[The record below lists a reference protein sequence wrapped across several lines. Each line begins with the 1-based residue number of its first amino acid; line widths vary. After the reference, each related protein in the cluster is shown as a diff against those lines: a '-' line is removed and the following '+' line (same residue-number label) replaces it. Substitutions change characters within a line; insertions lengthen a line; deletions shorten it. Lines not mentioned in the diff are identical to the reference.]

1 VLRITSKSTRA
12 KQPRPLWQNRDY
24 ILLLSGQ
31 TISSFGT
38 QASQLAFPLLI
49 LTLTHSPIYAGLIGA
64 IRLIPYVVLGLLAGA
79 WVDRVDRKRLMISC
93 DIIRALV
100 LGSIPLLSLFGMLT
114 PIQLYV
120 AALVEG
126 SLYVFFN
133 IAETSCLPNVVPK
146 EQLTTALA
154 QDRVANGA
162 ASLLG
167 PSLGGTLY
175 SFHQL
180 FPFLVDAIS
189 YTISVIS
196 LLFVRTS
203 FQREKRIVA
212 QRKISTEIAEG
223 LHWLWRQP
231 LIRFITFSG
240 VVVNFLY
247 AGNTLLVITLLQRQK
262 ASSVVIGLI
271 LAVGSVGQIAGSLLG
286 PIIQKRFGYRH
297 IAIGLAWGFFVSWS
311 LYLFAFTPLLI
322 GIITALL
329 YLNLPIQIVA
339 VSTICAMLIPDE
351 MRGRV
356 TSVIQT
362 IAWCAMPL
370 SNLANGALLQL
381 VGPMETILLF
391 SGGFLIIAVVISV
404 NPHIRNAPS
413 WAELQRLHD
422 LAKEAHEIH
431 SQEETRAISH
441 QGSVHVIEE
450 QLKAE
455 SLDFSGA
462 KSSNLLSKP
471 SLQQAIDEQVKLL
484 LQRNLEINGKQKKSE
499 HHETVQIIN
508 RLALLYCKQGKYKQ
522 AEPLLQRALAICE
535 QHLGSKHPETAQNLN
550 SLAVL
555 YYELGKY
562 KQAKPLLQ
570 HALNIRE
577 QQLGA
582 EHPETAQS
590 LNSLALLYCKRSK
603 YKQAKQLLK
612 RALVIRKQHV
622 GAEHPDTAQS
632 FSSLALLYY
641 ELGKYKQAEQLL
653 RRSLAICEQ
662 QLGAEHPETAQSLNG
677 LAQLYYEQGKYKQA
691 KLLSQRALAIQ
702 EQHLEFDHPQIA
714 QSLNTLAVLYYE
726 QGEYKQAKPLLQR
739 ALAIRKQQ
747 LGSKHPETAQSFNSL
762 AMLYCKQG
770 KYEQAEPLLQRALA
784 IREQHLG
791 PEHPETAQSLNS
803 LALLY
808 YEQGKYKQAES
819 LLRRAFAIRKQ
830 QLGPEHPK
838 TVQSLNLLL
847 KDLSELRSQQNQT
860 VPLRRAIPS
869 ELLEESEHLDTEPLE
884 DTAQMHS
891 HNNPAVPLYQRNL
904 NTSAF
909 QFKPKDSSRAIGF
922 DKVQGLNNL
931 AILYSERGKNDL
943 AEPFLQHA
951 LSISE
956 QQLGPEHPDTLQ
968 SLNNLAALYYKQGKY
983 EQAEPLYQRALSIS
997 ERHLGPEHPD
1007 TAKNLNNLAVL
1018 YRKQDKYKRAEP
1030 LYQRALT
1037 INEQQLGPE
1046 HPETVQILNNLAIL
1060 YRKQGKYEQAKPLY
1074 QRALHISERQL
1085 GSQHPQTEKLRQNY
1099 FFLLRTMGYEDQA
1112 RQAELVKRS

>member
-1 VLRITSKSTRA
+1 
-12 KQPRPLWQNRDY
+12 
-24 ILLLSGQ
+24 
-31 TISSFGT
+31 
-38 QASQLAFPLLI
+38 
-49 LTLTHSPIYAGLIGA
+49 
-64 IRLIPYVVLGLLAGA
+64 
-79 WVDRVDRKRLMISC
+79 
-93 DIIRALV
+93 
-100 LGSIPLLSLFGMLT
+100 
-114 PIQLYV
+114 LYV

-146 EQLTTALA
+146 EQLATALA
-154 QDRVANGA
+154 QDRVANGT

-175 SFHQL
+175 SFHQFL
-180 FPFLVDAIS
+180 PFLVDAVS

-203 FQREKRIVA
+203 FQRERRIVA
-212 QRKISTEIAEG
+212 RRKISTEIAEG

-231 LIRFITFSG
+231 LMRFITFSG
-240 VVVNFLY
+240 IGINFLY
-247 AGNTLLVITLLQRQK
+247 AGNSLLVITLLQRQK
-262 ASSVVIGLI
+262 ASSLVIGLI
-271 LAVGSVGQIAGSLLG
+271 LAMGSIGQIAGSLLG
-286 PIIQKRFGYRH
+286 PIIQKRFSYRQ
-297 IAIGLAWGFFVSWS
+297 ISTATAWGPFLSWS
-311 LYLFAFTPLLI
+311 LYLFASPLLLI

-339 VSTICAMLIPDE
+339 VSTVCAMLIPDE

-356 TSVIQT
+356 NSVIQT
-362 IAWCAMPL
+362 IAWCSIPL
-370 SNLANGALLQL
+370 GNLATGALLQL
-381 VGPMETILLF
+381 VGPMETTMLF
-391 SGGFLIIAVVISV
+391 SGGFLIMAVAISV
-404 NPHIRNAPS
+404 SPHTRNAPS
-413 WAELQRLHD
+413 WAELQRL
-422 LAKEAHEIH
+422 KEARKGY

-441 QGSVHVIEE
+441 QASSRVIEE

-455 SLDFSGA
+455 DLDFSGA

-499 HHETVQIIN
+499 HHETVQILN
-508 RLALLYCKQGKYKQ
+508 RLAMLYCKQGKYKQ

-577 QQLGA
+577 QQLGP

-641 ELGKYKQAEQLL
+641 EQGKYKQAELLL

-662 QLGAEHPETAQSLNG
+662 HLGAEHPDTAQSLNS
-677 LAQLYYEQGKYKQA
+677 LALLYYELGKYKQA

-702 EQHLEFDHPQIA
+702 EQHLESDHPQIA

-747 LGSKHPETAQSFNSL
+747 LGSKHPETAQSFDSL

-847 KDLSELRSQQNQT
+847 KDLSELRSQQNLT
-860 VPLRRAIPS
+860 VPLRQTIPS
-869 ELLEESEHLDTEPLE
+869 EPLAESEHLDTEPLE
-884 DTAQMHS
+884 DPAQRYS
-891 HNNPAVPLYQRNL
+891 HDNPAVPLYQRNL
-904 NTSAF
+904 NTNAF
-909 QFKPKDSSRAIGF
+909 QFKPKDPSRAISF

-956 QQLGPEHPDTLQ
+956 QQLGPEHPDTVQ

-983 EQAEPLYQRALSIS
+983 EQAEPLYQRALSVS

-1018 YRKQDKYKRAEP
+1018 YRKQGKYKRAEP
-1030 LYQRALT
+1030 LYQRALA

-1046 HPETVQILNNLAIL
+1046 HPETVQILNNLAVL

-1074 QRALHISERQL
+1074 QRALRISERQL

-1099 FFLLRTMGYEDQA
+1099 FFLLQTMGYEDQA

>member
-1 VLRITSKSTRA
+1 M
-12 KQPRPLWQNRDY
+12 
-24 ILLLSGQ
+24 
-31 TISSFGT
+31 
-38 QASQLAFPLLI
+38 
-49 LTLTHSPIYAGLIGA
+49 IGA
-64 IRLIPYVVLGLLAGA
+64 IRLVPYVALGLIAGA
-79 WVDRVDRKRLMISC
+79 WIDRVDRKRVMISC
-93 DIIRALV
+93 DVMRVLV
-100 LGSIPLLSLFGMLT
+100 LGSVSLMSLFGQLT
-114 PIQLYV
+114 LIQLYV

-133 IAETSCLPNVVPK
+133 IAEMSCLPHVVPE
-146 EQLTTALA
+146 EQIPAALGQNQA
-154 QDRVANGA
+154 SEGA
-162 ASLLG
+162 ANLLG
-167 PSLGGTLY
+167 PSLGGILY
-175 SFHQL
+175 SLHQSL
-180 FPFLVDAIS
+180 PFLVDAIS
-189 YTISVIS
+189 YAISTIS
-196 LLFVRTS
+196 LLFIRTS
-203 FQREKRIVA
+203 FQSERQVVA
-212 QRKISTEIAEG
+212 QRKLSTEIAEG
-223 LHWLWRQP
+223 FHWLWQQP
-231 LIRFITFSG
+231 LMRSIAFSSIG
-240 VVVNFLY
+240 VNFFF
-247 AGNTLLVITLLQRQK
+247 AGNTLLVITLLQQQK
-262 ASSVVIGLI
+262 ASSVVIGLM
-271 LAVGSVGQIAGSLLG
+271 LAMGSIGQIAGSLLG
-286 PIIQKRFGYRH
+286 PIIQKHFSYRQ
-297 IAIGLAWGFFVSWS
+297 IITGMTWGIFLSWS
-311 LYLFAFTPLLI
+311 LYLFTSTLLLI
-322 GIITALL
+322 GIATAAL

-339 VSTICAMLIPDE
+339 TSTVCAMLIPDE

-356 TSVIQT
+356 SSVLRI
-362 IAWCAMPL
+362 ISWCSIPL
-370 SNLANGALLQL
+370 GSLATGALLQL
-381 VGPMETILLF
+381 VGPMETTLLF
-391 SGGFLIIAVVISV
+391 SGGFLIMAVMISV

-413 WAELQRLHD
+413 WAELQRL
-422 LAKEAHEIH
+422 KEARKVH

-441 QGSVHVIEE
+441 QGNFRIIEE

-455 SLDFSGA
+455 SLDFSGV

-471 SLQQAIDEQVKLL
+471 SLQRAIDEQVKLL

-499 HHETVQIIN
+499 HHETVQILN
-508 RLALLYCKQGKYKQ
+508 RLAMLYCRQGKYKQ

-535 QHLGSKHPETAQNLN
+535 QHLGSEHPETAQNLN

-555 YYELGKY
+555 YYKLGKY

-570 HALNIRE
+570 HALDIRE
-577 QQLGA
+577 QQLGP

-590 LNSLALLYCKRSK
+590 LNSLALLHCKRSK

-612 RALVIRKQHV
+612 RALVIRKQHL

-641 ELGKYKQAEQLL
+641 EQGKYKQAELLL

-662 QLGAEHPETAQSLNG
+662 QLGSEHPDTAQSLNS
-677 LAQLYYEQGKYKQA
+677 LALLYYELGKYKQA
-691 KLLSQRALAIQ
+691 KQLSQRALAIR
-702 EQHLEFDHPQIA
+702 EQYLEPDHPEIA

-739 ALAIRKQQ
+739 ALAIRKHQ
-747 LGSKHPETAQSFNSL
+747 LGSKHPETAQSFDSL

-884 DTAQMHS
+884 DPAQMHS

-904 NTSAF
+904 NTNAF
-909 QFKPKDSSRAIGF
+909 QFKPKDPSRAIGF

-956 QQLGPEHPDTLQ
+956 QQLGPEHPETVQ

-1018 YRKQDKYKRAEP
+1018 YRKQGKYKRAEP

-1046 HPETVQILNNLAIL
+1046 HPETVQILNNLAVL

-1099 FFLLRTMGYEDQA
+1099 FFLLRTMGYEDQS